1 MKFNFTASIIPLR
14 LCVREAIMELL
25 IACCMTLLGVSIV
38 FLVPRWLRYT
48 DRVNTRRQA
57 EVLNRRWSR

>member
-1 MKFNFTASIIPLR
+1 
-14 LCVREAIMELL
+14 MELL